1 MSKSR
6 RRTSGVNP
14 YVGRSP
20 KNDVSQRPLTKASLQ
35 NSRRWSLVVALS
47 LALVSTWPEV
57 ARPNEVVQD
66 AKYLID
72 NTQLDLVDIVTSPL
86 HMAGDDSIVR
96 SPKFYLVFAGIAGL
110 WAASFAVDQS
120 IRSHLRNM
128 SPSDADLLQHI
139 SYASVGGAAASLYL
153 YGYSTENRVARE
165 DAVTGAESAGIAS
178 LANLGFK
185 YGFGRL
191 RPEQD
196 GHDHDAFFRG
206 GRSMFSGEVT
216 PVFSLAA
223 AISEY
228 FDNSWYIAIPIYSLA
243 LVDGFG
249 RMGHDAHWFS
259 DVVGA
264 GFLGAGT
271 TELLFY
277 LHRQHE
283 NQPGRWRLF
292 PDAVSPTASDGPKE
306 VTGLSGTWNW

>member
-1 MSKSR
+1 MSKNR
-6 RRTSGVNP
+6 GPKSGI
-14 YVGRSP
+14 S
-20 KNDVSQRPLTKASLQ
+20 
-35 NSRRWSLVVALS
+35 VAVAFT
-47 LALVSTWPEV
+47 LAFALTWPEV
-57 ARPNEVVQD
+57 TRANDVVQD

-72 NTQLDLVDIVTSPL
+72 NTQLDLVDIVTSPSHIL
-86 HMAGDDSIVR
+86 DEDSILR
-96 SPKFYLVFAGIAGL
+96 SPNFYLVFAGVAGL

-120 IRSHLRNM
+120 IRSRLHNM
-128 SPSDADLLQHI
+128 SSADADLLQHV
-139 SYASVGGAAASLYL
+139 SYASVGAAAASLYV

-165 DAVTGAESAGIAS
+165 DAITGAESAGIAS

-223 AISEY
+223 AVSEY

-271 TELLFY
+271 TELLLY
-277 LHRQHE
+277 LHRQHA

-292 PDAVSPTASDGPKE
+292 PDAVSPTADGPKQ
-306 VTGLSGTWNW
+306 VSGLSATWVW